1 MMATNDAKRYY
12 WLKLHKDFF
21 KRHEITIIEDMP
33 NGKDYILFYLKLLL
47 ESVSHEGQLRFSETI
62 PYDEQMLASL
72 TKTNVDI
79 VRSAMKVFSQL
90 EMIDVLDDRT
100 IYMREVENLIGSE
113 TGYTIRQ
120 RLNRDRK
127 KVSIGCQE
135 GVNDTKSIEIRD
147 KSIDTNYPVISNIW
161 DKNKQCECLTKN
173 GDVCQRKASYLI
185 NGKRYCNQHSRDVL
199 KPAID
204 DANKTKHFTKP
215 SVTEIETYAKEN
227 GYEVN
232 AQYFF
237 DYYEA
242 NGWKIGKNPMKD
254 WKATVRN
261 WSRNNKNWDSKPNRS
276 RVPDFENPHKQEET
290 KEPELSPEEAKEWY
304 DNLIKE
310 LKENGTIK

>member
-1 MMATNDAKRYY
+1 MATNDTKRYY

-21 KRHEITIIEDMP
+21 KRHEITIIEDMA

-79 VRSAMKVFSQL
+79 VRSAMKVFRQL

-113 TGYTIRQ
+113 TGSAIRKREQ
-120 RLNRDRK
+120 RGQIGTSGGQTGDN
-127 KVSIGCQE
+127 VS
-135 GVNDTKSIEIRD
+135 KRLEIRD
-147 KSIDTNYPVISNIW
+147 KSIDTNYSVISYIGDSNESETTK
-161 DKNKQCECLTKN
+161 KNAK
-173 GDVCQRKASYLI
+173 
-185 NGKRYCNQHSRDVL
+185 KRFS
-199 KPAID
+199 
-204 DANKTKHFTKP
+204 KP
-215 SVTEIETYAKEN
+215 SVMEIDDYSKEN

-232 AQYFF
+232 AQYFY

-261 WSRNNKNWDSKPNRS
+261 WSRNNKNWDKKGISKS
-276 RVPDFENPHKQEET
+276 RLPDFENPHKQEP
-290 KEPELSPEEAKEWY
+290 KKKPRLSPEEAKEWY
-304 DNLIKE
+304 DSLVKE